1 MRFLC
6 YSAIIGSNRT
16 VSSKPRT
23 TQSSNGN
30 EAVPNIEDL
39 PEKEKLIQNVLEN
52 LADMPEENLVSYGH
66 QIDDM
71 ILSCHFNSLEC
82 L

>member
-1 MRFLC
+1 M
-6 YSAIIGSNRT
+6 IIGSNKT
-16 VSSKPRT
+16 ASSKPRT
-23 TQSSNGN
+23 TQTGN
-30 EAVPNIEDL
+30 QAVPNFEDL

-52 LADMPEENLVSYGH
+52 LAEIPVENLESYGH

-71 ILSCHFNSLEC
+71 ILSCHYNGMEC

>member
-6 YSAIIGSNRT
+6 NPTIIGSNKT
-16 VSSKPRT
+16 VSSKPQT
-23 TQSSNGN
+23 TQSGN
-30 EAVPNIEDL
+30 QAVPSFEDL
-39 PEKEKLIQNVLEN
+39 PEKEKLIQNVLEVLAEIPEKN
-52 LADMPEENLVSYGH
+52 LESYGH

-71 ILSCHFNSLEC
+71 ILSCRYHGLEC